1 MDGSPVLAV
10 GVPAAVRLLM
20 VAQEGDEFTLGRHD
34 LGVYVAVPEP
44 GAVFVRAL
52 QAGSSIAAATDRAS
66 TAAGTAVDGA
76 DFLDGL
82 AAAGLLDD
90 VRGDGA
96 SETSG
101 STGAPRG
108 TIRWIEG
115 VSPRVARV
123 FFGWPAWLLYAGAA
137 AASVAMLATEPA
149 LRPSYDH
156 IWWLTDPLLAVL
168 LYVPIGFALAALHE
182 IWHWLA
188 GRAVGIPAAFRVSR
202 RGIYLVFETDLS
214 QLLTIGRRARYGPFL
229 AGMAFDV
236 TVLALVLALRY
247 AHIVG
252 VTTMPAALDRLLRV
266 VILYLIFSVVW
277 QWAGVFLRSD
287 GYAVLANALKC
298 HNLYRATVLT
308 TKWRLW
314 RLTDDERVEL
324 DAIGPRDRAVA
335 RWFGLVYLAG
345 IVVMWWMAVT
355 FAVPFAIAMG
365 AWVLAN
371 LSAFSPASV
380 AFWESLVVLIYLVFG
395 LIAPVV
401 IALRERRLR
410 RMGALL

>member
-90 VRGDGA
+90 VRDDGA

-371 LSAFSPASV
+371 LSAISPASV

>member
-90 VRGDGA
+90 VRDDGA

-345 IVVMWWMAVT
+345 IVVMWWMVVT

>member
-10 GVPAAVRLLM
+10 GVPAAVRLLV
-20 VAQEGDEFTLGRHD
+20 VAQEGDDFILGRHD

-52 QAGSSIAAATDRAS
+52 QAGGSIAAATDRAS
-66 TAAGTAVDGA
+66 TAAGTVVDGGE
-76 DFLDGL
+76 FLDGL

-90 VRGDGA
+90 VSDDGDTEA
-96 SETSG
+96 SAP
-101 STGAPRG
+101 TGRPRG
-108 TIRWIEG
+108 TVRWIEG

-137 AASVAMLATEPA
+137 AASVTMLVIEPA
-149 LRPSYDH
+149 LRPSYEH
-156 IWWLTDPLLAVL
+156 VWWLADPVLAVL
-168 LYVPIGFALAALHE
+168 LYLPIGFALAALHE

-188 GRAVGIPAAFRVSR
+188 GRAVGIPATFRISR

-214 QLLTIGRRARYGPFL
+214 QLLTVSRRARYGPFL

-236 TVLALVLALRY
+236 TALALALTLRY
-247 AHIVG
+247 AHVVG
-252 VTTMPAALDRLLRV
+252 VATMPAALDRLLRV
-266 VILYLIFSVVW
+266 VVLYLIFSVVW

-345 IVVMWWMAVT
+345 IVVMWWMVVT

-365 AWVLAN
+365 AWVMAN

-380 AFWESLVVLIYLVFG
+380 AFWESSVVLVYLVFG